1 MLCASSWFD
10 SIWSDFICTYVEFR
24 KPDTAWMFC
33 STHPTDYEFDV
44 WGSDNMFLL
53 LAFSYEWLNLGP
65 YFSIL
70 FPTTYTH
77 KYYMIFLWWQTL
89 IHKKSI
95 EWMSLY
101 NCNTKLLHFFL
112 LFFHDPHT
120 FSPQQQKK
128 TKQHDNNFVTLS
140 SETIYWCWYKLLLS
154 IQQHCWQI
162 KSQTQLVFLF

>member
-1 MLCASSWFD
+1 MSCASNWFD

-44 WGSDNMFLL
+44 WGSDNNMFLL

-65 YFSIL
+65 YFFNSFFLQHIHIN
-70 FPTTYTH
+70 TTWFSFGDRHWY
-77 KYYMIFLWWQTL
+77 I
-89 IHKKSI
+89 KKSI

-140 SETIYWCWYKLLLS
+140 SETIYWCWYKLQLLS
-154 IQQHCWQI
+154 IQKNCWQI
-162 KSQTQLVFLF
+162 KIQTQL

>member
-1 MLCASSWFD
+1 MPCASSWFD

-44 WGSDNMFLL
+44 WGSDNNMFLL

-65 YFSIL
+65 YFFNSF

-89 IHKKSI
+89 IHKKKH
-95 EWMSLY
+95 WMNVIIQLQYQITTLFSTVFFMTHTRFLHNNKKKLSNMIIILWLSHLKLFTDVDTNY
-101 NCNTKLLHFFL
+101 NCC
-112 LFFHDPHT
+112 PY
-120 FSPQQQKK
+120 KK
-128 TKQHDNNFVTLS
+128 IVDK
-140 SETIYWCWYKLLLS
+140 
-154 IQQHCWQI
+154 
-162 KSQTQLVFLF
+162 